1 MRIFLIGYMGSGKSK
16 TAESLSKLLNYP
28 VLEMDSEIEKQEG
41 MTVSK
46 IFQTQ
51 GQEWFR
57 EKEKQVL
64 HSIVSFENII
74 VSTGG
79 GTPCYFDNMDWM
91 NEHGLT
97 VYLEANAG
105 LLFHRLASN
114 KKGRPLIEDL
124 SDVDLMEQ
132 ITGHLI
138 HRIPFYKKA
147 KITFPASD
155 MNVKRLAEVILNSKL

>member
-138 HRIPFYKKA
+138 HRIPFYKKS